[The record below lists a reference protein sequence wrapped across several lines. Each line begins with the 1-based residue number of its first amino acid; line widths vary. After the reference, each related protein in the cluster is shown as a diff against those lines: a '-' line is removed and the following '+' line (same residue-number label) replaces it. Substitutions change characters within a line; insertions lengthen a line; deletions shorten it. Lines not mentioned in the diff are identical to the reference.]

1 LVNKLCEKLELG
13 TIHECGFKKDS
24 KGRPYFSNH
33 PNLFLSIT
41 HSHGYVFVVVSN
53 SPVGIDFEKID
64 SFSSEDLK
72 IAFNELD
79 WKTVSADL
87 NSLFKY
93 FSLKESYSKMIG
105 TGFTTEPAEIQLVD
119 IEKNSY
125 YSFFEING
133 LRYVFTII
141 TLHIEPEKFL
151 NLQFNFS
158 T

>member
-1 LVNKLCEKLELG
+1 
-13 TIHECGFKKDS
+13 
-24 KGRPYFSNH
+24 
-33 PNLFLSIT
+33 LFLSIT